1 MAVVAVQILGVA
13 KYFAEIHHPSNPIC
27 LGLHDFAAPSMSI
40 PYFLATMGLQR
51 GKQQE
56 HAAGQ
61 LLTP

>member
-13 KYFAEIHHPSNPIC
+13 KYFAEIHHPSNPIR
-27 LGLHDFAAPSMSI
+27 LDLHDFAAPSMSI
-40 PYFLATMGLQR
+40 PYLLATMGLQR

-56 HAAGQ
+56 QAAGQ